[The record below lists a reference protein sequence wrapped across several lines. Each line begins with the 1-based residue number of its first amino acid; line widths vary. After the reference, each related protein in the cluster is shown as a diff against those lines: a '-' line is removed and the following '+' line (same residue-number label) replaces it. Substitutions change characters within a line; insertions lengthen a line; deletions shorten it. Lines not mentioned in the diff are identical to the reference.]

1 MEKSGKWVFGESM
14 FRHQPKTPNPLS
26 AFPNIANSTT
36 PIYQFRLLEGSGFG
50 VMIVKPLTQMTI
62 GFWFEVFNTKRY
74 LGYRYMSS
82 RYPKKARFFI
92 N

>member
-1 MEKSGKWVFGESM
+1 MEKSGKWVFEESM
-14 FRHQPKTPNPLS
+14 FRHQPKTPTPLS

-50 VMIVKPLTQMTI
+50 VMIVKPLAQMKI

-74 LGYRYMSS
+74 FGYRYMSS
-82 RYPKKARFFI
+82 RYPKKTRFFY
-92 N
+92 